1 MTKIINK
8 LLYILKNILF
18 PITFIATIYIII
30 FMFKRLEKDIFG
42 ASLIEF
48 IQIVLP
54 FILLLILNLITI
66 FLNTKEVKNNI
77 FYNITSF
84 LVMLVISV
92 FCYRALMDKNMF
104 LWYKYG
110 YNINFNYFADQ
121 VAPIKVMLYGLS
133 LSSILLMI
141 KGKLEESKQ
150 ENSKENKEKEKK
162 KEKTA

>member
-18 PITFIATIYIII
+18 PITFIATIYIVV

-42 ASLIEF
+42 ASLMEF

-141 KGKLEESKQ
+141 KGKLGESRQ
-150 ENSKENKEKEKK
+150 ENSKESKEKGKK
-162 KEKTA
+162 KEKIA

>member
-18 PITFIATIYIII
+18 PIIFFATIYIVI

-66 FLNTKEVKNNI
+66 FLNIKEVKNNI

-92 FCYRALMDKNMF
+92 FCYRAIMDKNMF

-110 YNINFNYFADQ
+110 YNINFNYFSDQ

-141 KGKLEESKQ
+141 KGKLEEDKQ
-150 ENSKENKEKEKK
+150 DIKEIKEKGKK
-162 KEKTA
+162 KEKTV

>member
-18 PITFIATIYIII
+18 PITFIATIYIVI

>member
-18 PITFIATIYIII
+18 PITFIATIYIVV

-42 ASLIEF
+42 ASLMEF

-141 KGKLEESKQ
+141 KGKLGESRQENLKESK
-150 ENSKENKEKEKK
+150 EKGKK

>member
-141 KGKLEESKQ
+141 K
-150 ENSKENKEKEKK
+150 
-162 KEKTA
+162 

>member
-18 PITFIATIYIII
+18 PVIFFATIYIVV

-42 ASLIEF
+42 ANLMEF

-141 KGKLEESKQ
+141 KGKIGEDK
-150 ENSKENKEKEKK
+150 KEDIKEKGKK

>member
-1 MTKIINK
+1 
-8 LLYILKNILF
+8 
-18 PITFIATIYIII
+18 
-30 FMFKRLEKDIFG
+30 
-42 ASLIEF
+42 
-48 IQIVLP
+48 
-54 FILLLILNLITI
+54 
-66 FLNTKEVKNNI
+66 
-77 FYNITSF
+77 
-84 LVMLVISV
+84 
-92 FCYRALMDKNMF
+92 MDKNMF

>member
-18 PITFIATIYIII
+18 PIIFFATIYIVV

-42 ASLIEF
+42 ANLMEF

>member
-18 PITFIATIYIII
+18 PIIFIATIYIVV

-42 ASLIEF
+42 ASLMEF

-141 KGKLEESKQ
+141 KGKLGESRQ
-150 ENSKENKEKEKK
+150 ENSKESKEKGKK
-162 KEKTA
+162 KEKIA

>member
-1 MTKIINK
+1 MTKIVNK

>member
-18 PITFIATIYIII
+18 PVIFFATIYIVV

-42 ASLIEF
+42 ASLMEF

-141 KGKLEESKQ
+141 KGKIGEDKREDI
-150 ENSKENKEKEKK
+150 KEKGKK

>member
-18 PITFIATIYIII
+18 PVIFFATIYIVV

-42 ASLIEF
+42 ANLME
-48 IQIVLP
+48 

-141 KGKLEESKQ
+141 KGKIGEDK
-150 ENSKENKEKEKK
+150 KEDIKEKGKK

>member
-18 PITFIATIYIII
+18 PVIFFATIYIVV

-42 ASLIEF
+42 ASLMEF

-141 KGKLEESKQ
+141 KGKIGEDK
-150 ENSKENKEKEKK
+150 KEDIKEKGKK

>member
-18 PITFIATIYIII
+18 PIIFFATIYIVV

-42 ASLIEF
+42 ANLMEF

-141 KGKLEESKQ
+141 KGKIGEDK
-150 ENSKENKEKEKK
+150 KEDIKEKGKK

>member
-110 YNINFNYFADQ
+110 YNINFNYFAYHT
-121 VAPIKVMLYGLS
+121 KKS
-133 LSSILLMI
+133 W
-141 KGKLEESKQ
+141 KLGIIFIFVLKLRVNYYLCIVINFQ
-150 ENSKENKEKEKK
+150 L
-162 KEKTA
+162 TL

>member
-18 PITFIATIYIII
+18 PIVFIATIYIVV

-42 ASLIEF
+42 ASLMEF

-141 KGKLEESKQ
+141 KGKLGESSQ
-150 ENSKENKEKEKK
+150 ENSKESKEKGKK

>member
-1 MTKIINK
+1 
-8 LLYILKNILF
+8 
-18 PITFIATIYIII
+18 
-30 FMFKRLEKDIFG
+30 MFKRLEKDIFG
-42 ASLIEF
+42 ASLMEF

-141 KGKLEESKQ
+141 KGKIGEDK
-150 ENSKENKEKEKK
+150 KEDIKEKGKK

>member
-150 ENSKENKEKEKK
+150 ENSKENNEKEKK